1 MKLNPEQARELGE
14 ALLDAAEDAEDRNK
28 TIKVIM
34 NGSFTAAVPLEDAD
48 KDHKDIRT
56 VHIVHP

>member
-28 TIKVIM
+28 TVKVIM
-34 NGSFTAAVPLEDAD
+34 NGMISVAVPLEDAD
-48 KDHKDIRT
+48 KEHTDIRVVHT
-56 VHIVHP
+56 VHP